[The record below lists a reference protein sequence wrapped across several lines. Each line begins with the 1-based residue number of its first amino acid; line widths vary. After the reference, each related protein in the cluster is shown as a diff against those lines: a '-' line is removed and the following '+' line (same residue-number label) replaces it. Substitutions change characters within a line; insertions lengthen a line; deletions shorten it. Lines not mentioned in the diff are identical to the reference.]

1 MARLRDTKP
10 RRYPNRDEKR
20 ALKAAE
26 VAVFAKQYARRRQK
40 GVEPNDRSYDRELEE
55 QLKKLDPI
63 ELDRILR
70 DDQED

>member
-1 MARLRDTKP
+1 M
-10 RRYPNRDEKR
+10 
-20 ALKAAE
+20 
-26 VAVFAKQYARRRQK
+26 FAKQYARRRQR

-70 DDQED
+70 DDEEG